1 MITEQDIFNYIFFRA
16 KVSDGKINEIV
27 TDEQYAHA
35 VEFYN
40 SLKSET
46 ERSLSF
52 NEKRS
57 LAAKIPFYKFNG
69 EYELLPFSV
78 GDMENGK
85 RLAARTKNS
94 EESDSAISF
103 LSETKELLCRIVPT
117 PTQKLLYCFS
127 INQQELKNFKLTF
140 HPNKITFECKS
151 NSEPVII
158 PAELTIEK
166 ISIEFV

>member
-16 KVSDGKINEIV
+16 KVSHGKINEIV
-27 TDEQYAHA
+27 AEEQYAQA

-40 SLKSET
+40 SLKSES

-78 GDMENGK
+78 GDTENGM
-85 RLAARTKNS
+85 RLAARTKNN

-103 LSETKELLCRIVPT
+103 LSETKEFLCRIVPT
-117 PTQKLLYCFS
+117 PNQKLLYCFS
-127 INQQELKNFKLTF
+127 INQEELKNFKLTL
-140 HPNKITFECKS
+140 HPSEISFDCKS
-151 NSEPVII
+151 NFEPVII
-158 PAELTIEK
+158 PAELAIEK

>member
-16 KVSDGKINEIV
+16 KVSDEKINEIV

-52 NEKRS
+52 SEKRR

-78 GDMENGK
+78 DDSENGM
-85 RLAARTKNS
+85 RLAARTKNN
-94 EESDSAISF
+94 EESGSAISF

-117 PTQKLLYCFS
+117 PNQRLLYCFS
-127 INQQELKNFKLTF
+127 INQEELKNFKLVL
-140 HPNKITFECKS
+140 HPSEIMFDCKS

-158 PAELTIEK
+158 PAELAIEK